1 MNAPLLRA
9 PLCGANKIMM
19 NIVRMPIIRTLSLG
33 DVMEVGD
40 EEEEGVNGAREVE
53 EEEVNIRL
61 PSLYL
66 PNQLDNEKV
75 NLDF

>member
-1 MNAPLLRA
+1 
-9 PLCGANKIMM
+9 
-19 NIVRMPIIRTLSLG
+19 
-33 DVMEVGD
+33 MEVGD
-40 EEEEGVNGAREVE
+40 EEEVNGEREVE